1 MRFKTLLIALLFV
14 MSLGVKASENIFSAE
29 AMFIYNFLR
38 HIKWPESNTAQVFVI
53 GVYGDSQTYDQLVT
67 FTKGR
72 MVGTKSIVVKR
83 INSVNEAMNCQLI
96 FVPYNNSNKITEL
109 KNTLGNNPCLV
120 VSEKEGMN
128 AVGSTIEFVIQ
139 DNKLKFRINEP
150 RAKQQNL
157 VLSKALIDM
166 SV

>member
-1 MRFKTLLIALLFV
+1 
-14 MSLGVKASENIFSAE
+14 
-29 AMFIYNFLR
+29 
-38 HIKWPESNTAQVFVI
+38 
-53 GVYGDSQTYDQLVT
+53 
-67 FTKGR
+67 
-72 MVGTKSIVVKR
+72 
-83 INSVNEAMNCQLI
+83 
-96 FVPYNNSNKITEL
+96 
-109 KNTLGNNPCLV
+109 V

>member
-1 MRFKTLLIALLFV
+1 MRLRTLLIALLFV
-14 MSLGVKASENIFSAE
+14 MSAGVKASEDISNAE

-38 HIKWPESNTAQVFVI
+38 HIKWPEDNAAKVFVI
-53 GVYGDSQTYDQLVT
+53 GVYGDSQTYDRLVT
-67 FTKGR
+67 YTKGR
-72 MVGTKSIVVKR
+72 TVGTKSIVVKR
-83 INSVNEAMNCQLI
+83 INSLNEAVSCQLI
-96 FVPYNNSNKITEL
+96 FVPYNNSSKISEL
-109 KNTLGNNPCLV
+109 KSKLGNNPCLI

-128 AVGSTIEFVIQ
+128 DVGSTIEFVILG
-139 DNKLKFRINEP
+139 DKLKFRINES